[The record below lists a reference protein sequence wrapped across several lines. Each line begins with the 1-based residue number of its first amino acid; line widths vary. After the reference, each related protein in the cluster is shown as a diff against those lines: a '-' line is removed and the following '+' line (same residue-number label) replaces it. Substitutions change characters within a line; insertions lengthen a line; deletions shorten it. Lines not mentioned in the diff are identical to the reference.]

1 MRRSEMRTI
10 RRGTTPTLY
19 IAMPYTADKIADG
32 YVTFMQRDV
41 IVLDKR
47 LSDKNVRVEDRRI
60 TVKLAQSETLRFS
73 AGSRGEIQ
81 LRLLLDDGN
90 APASSV
96 GEFFVGKVLRDGVIT
111 GAEASIDAEDIF
123 EFGMDFDAVV
133 EVSSGGTTDH
143 SKLNGRDAA
152 DQHPISAIT
161 GLEKALSGKVD
172 GVMVATD
179 EEIAEMLKGIFG
191 SEETTQTI

>member
-1 MRRSEMRTI
+1 MRRGEMRTL

-19 IAMPYTADKIADG
+19 IAMPYTADKIVDG

-47 LSDKNVRVEDRRI
+47 LSGKNVRVEDRRI
-60 TVKLAQSETLRFS
+60 TVKLTQSDTLRFS

-111 GAEASIDAEDIF
+111 GMEASIDAEDIF

-143 SKLNGRDAA
+143 SKLDNRDASDA
-152 DQHPISAIT
+152 HPMSAIT
-161 GLEKALSGKVD
+161 GLEKALADKVD
-172 GVMVATD
+172 AAEVASD
-179 EEIAEMLKGIFG
+179 AEAAEMLKEIFG
-191 SEETTQTI
+191 GEESQNI